1 MALPNSNISVAMV
14 KAELGASTNDVGQL
28 CIHPNVNKWS
38 RWKPVRHPSKTKLTE
53 EELKSTSFGLGH
65 GTTGGDYS
73 GKPIGGE
80 ISPFRLSDFAGYNHN
95 AYPPVYVQ
103 IISVNGKTTPP
114 YNIFKG
120 SQATIVFK
128 LIPGDIDPKDLS
140 AETVRE
146 KNTNDSGGF
155 GGLSWIGEMSDTS
168 ALVVERDPEEVFG
181 TEILEVEFT
190 QIVLCEYIPRLQ
202 YMYYKG
208 LPTKKYENTYWKIR
222 DDYYLSLFNMASYS
236 DFISMTAL
244 SLFYNPISGRV
255 DARVQINNTAGSVN
269 TVRLRARYTINA
281 PDLPPAGQNEDKF
294 VQGATFDLVGNG
306 NTNSSLPLEIL
317 QQGYN
322 HTYTIY
328 FYLEKFTGGTNWTIM
343 TETQIIN
350 ETIYIPIPE

>member
-1 MALPNSNISVAMV
+1 MALPNDKISIPMVAR
-14 KAELGASTNDVGQL
+14 ELGTTENDLGRL
-28 CIHPNVNKWS
+28 CTHENINKWS
-38 RWKPVRHPSKTKLTE
+38 KYKPVRHPSKTKLTE
-53 EELKSTSFGLGH
+53 EELKSTNFGLGH

-80 ISPFRLSDFAGYNHN
+80 ISPFRLSDFAGYNHY

-103 IISVNGKTTPP
+103 IISVNGQTNPP

-120 SQATIVFK
+120 DQATIVFK

-155 GGLSWIGEMSDTS
+155 GGLSWIGEISDTS
-168 ALVVERDPEEVFG
+168 ALVVERDPDEVFG
-181 TEILEVEFT
+181 TEFLEVEFT
-190 QIVLCEYIPRLQ
+190 QRVICEYIPRLQ

-236 DFISMTAL
+236 DFISMTTL
-244 SLFYNPISGRV
+244 PLFYNNLSDKV
-255 DARVQINNTAGSVN
+255 DARVQINNTAGKIN
-269 TVRLRARYTINA
+269 GVRLRARYTINA
-281 PDLPPAGQNEDKF
+281 PDLPEPGQNQDIF
-294 VQGATFDLVGNG
+294 VEGNLFDLEG
-306 NTNSSLPLEIL
+306 NTESNTSLPLLYI

-322 HTYTIY
+322 HTYTVY
-328 FYLEKFTGGTNWTIM
+328 FYLEKRIGDRWT
-343 TETQIIN
+343 TVAEAQIFN